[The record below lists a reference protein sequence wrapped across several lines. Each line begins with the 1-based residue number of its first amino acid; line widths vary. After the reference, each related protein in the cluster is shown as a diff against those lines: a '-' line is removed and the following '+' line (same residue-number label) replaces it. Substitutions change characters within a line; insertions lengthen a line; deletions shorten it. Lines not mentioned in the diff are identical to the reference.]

1 MNKPIRI
8 KGWIDNAYKEEDKY
22 VLKLH
27 PEYSQI
33 FDEIEDL
40 ISLKKFEFEQ
50 LKSLEGDPLLQETK
64 DFVYRDRIF
73 DDSKIIFETIRQP
86 KLNGELSRVQ
96 RDEELIGKFVEVI
109 GHIQILKGGNAF
121 ISFHIVDPAIRSFD
135 LDPYP

>member
-1 MNKPIRI
+1 MNNPIRI
-8 KGWIDNAYKEEDKY
+8 KGWIDNAYKEGDKY

-40 ISLKKFEFEQ
+40 VSLKKFEFEQ

>member
-40 ISLKKFEFEQ
+40 VSLKKFEFEQ

-96 RDEELIGKFVEVI
+96 RDEELIRKFVEVI
-109 GHIQILKGGNAF
+109 GHIQILKGVNAF

>member
-8 KGWIDNAYKEEDKY
+8 KGWIDNAYKEGDKY

-40 ISLKKFEFEQ
+40 VSLKKFEFEQ

-64 DFVYRDRIF
+64 DFVYLDRIF

-86 KLNGELSRVQ
+86 KLTGELSRVQ

-121 ISFHIVDPAIRSFD
+121 ISFHIVDPAIRSID

>member
-40 ISLKKFEFEQ
+40 VSLKKFEFEQ

>member
-1 MNKPIRI
+1 MNKTIRI
-8 KGWIDNAYKEEDKY
+8 KGWIDNAYKEGDKY

-40 ISLKKFEFEQ
+40 VSLKKFEFEQ